1 MAETSDAVMACQRLA
16 QKLLPESAGI
26 AARVTEQILI
36 AIPELFPPN
45 YPEALQ
51 DIRES
56 TEQNVG
62 ATLAMLAFG
71 VTPPAVEPPAGT
83 LRALRRLAAASVDLT
98 TALKAYRHAHA
109 YVWDAWAGYVHSQ
122 HLDPE
127 HLAGVLTYSSRV
139 MFSFWDG
146 AAEQYTA
153 RLRREFPGLSGGF
166 SRQSLLEDILAGATV
181 DLGLIRRELGY
192 DLSGQH
198 VAMVLAPLHDVS
210 EATAAADAIRNFDAK
225 LPVLVQPQGDG
236 LLWVWI
242 ASRQPLDHD
251 TLSALEA
258 LPLHD
263 VVVGMGEPDRGVDGF
278 QRSHVQAEQALR
290 VARLRATPTARTV
303 RYRNVEQLTLLTAH
317 PSRAREFAYARL
329 GALTERTE
337 AMARNRS
344 TLRSYLNCGC
354 NKARVAQDLGVH
366 QKTVAYRLSAAE
378 EILGHPIEA
387 AVTDLGAALLIDLA
401 FHGE

>member
-1 MAETSDAVMACQRLA
+1 MTESPDAVMACQRLA
-16 QKLLPESAGI
+16 QSLLPESATI

-36 AIPELFPPN
+36 AIPELFPPS

-109 YVWDAWAGYVHSQ
+109 YVWDAWTAYVHSQ
-122 HLDPE
+122 HLEPE
-127 HLAGVLTYSSRV
+127 HLAGVLTYSARV

-146 AAEQYTA
+146 AAEQYTV

-166 SRQSLLEDILAGATV
+166 SRQRLIEDILIGATM
-181 DLGLIRRELGY
+181 DLARSRRELGY

-198 VAMVLAPLHDVS
+198 VALVLAPLHDVS
-210 EATAAADAIRNFDAK
+210 EATTAADAIRNFDSL

-236 LLWVWI
+236 VLWLWV
-242 ASRQPLDHD
+242 ASRQPLDED
-251 TLSALEA
+251 TLRALQA

-263 VVVGMGEPDRGVDGF
+263 VVVGMGEPSRGVEGF
-278 QRSHVQAEQALR
+278 RRSHVQAEQALR
-290 VARLRATPTARTV
+290 VARLRAIPSARTV
-303 RYRNVEQLTLLTAH
+303 RYRDVEQLTLLTAD
-317 PSRAREFAYARL
+317 PSRAREFAVTRL

-337 AMARNRS
+337 AMSRTRS
-344 TLRSYLNCGC
+344 ALRAYLDCGC
-354 NKARVAQDLGVH
+354 NQARVAQTLGVH
-366 QKTVAYRLSAAE
+366 RKTVAYRLAAAE
-378 EILGHPIEA
+378 EILGHTVDEA
-387 AVTDLGAALLIDLA
+387 ATDLAAALLIDLA